1 MTIIMGESTTSIMW
15 EKKKNK
21 DEKEQKGKNGKK
33 KVKEGKED
41 FPRKSFFPI
50 VQASLILFLFSSKT
64 HKGGGGESH
73 MWWWCRMVEQ
83 LIK

>member
-1 MTIIMGESTTSIMW
+1 MGESTTSIMW

-21 DEKEQKGKNGKK
+21 DEKEQKGKNGK